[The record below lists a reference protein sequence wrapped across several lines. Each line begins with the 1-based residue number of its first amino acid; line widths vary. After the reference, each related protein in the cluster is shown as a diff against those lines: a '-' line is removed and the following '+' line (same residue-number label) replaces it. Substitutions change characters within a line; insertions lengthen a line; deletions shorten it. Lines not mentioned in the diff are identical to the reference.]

1 MTYPDFAARWR
12 NSGGAERANYGLF
25 LQDLCDLLQVP
36 KPDPTT
42 DTASQDQY
50 VLERAVQFQDG
61 PKKSTGRIDLYKR
74 GCFILE
80 TKQGTDSPD
89 AQQKAEKSDRAELGL
104 TAEKRRKGHALR
116 GSVKWEQMMQAAR
129 QQALGYVRALP
140 PDEPRPLFV
149 LVVDV
154 GYCIDVYSNFAQVGD
169 AFVPFP
175 DQGSFRLPLAALADE
190 ATRTLL
196 RQVWQAPRELDPSRR
211 AARVTRELAG
221 YLAGVSAQ
229 LERAGHPAEVVAQFL
244 MRCLF
249 TMFSEDVG
257 LIPKASFT
265 GMLRTYAAPEL
276 REFLPDALRGLWA
289 TMDTGGFSPDL
300 KARLRRFNGKLFHD
314 ATALPLTADQT
325 ALLLKAAEADW
336 TAVEPA
342 IFGTLLE
349 RALDPKERHSLG
361 AHYTPRRYVERLV
374 LPTVLEP
381 LRREWTAAQAASARR
396 LDENQPKEA
405 RQELVRFLT
414 RLTSLRILDPACGS
428 GNFLYVTLE
437 HLKRLEGEVLAAINS
452 FGQTGLLDLGGGTT
466 VSPRQLLGL
475 ELNPRAAAIADV
487 VLRIGYLQWHLR
499 THGITQL
506 AEPLLDEYQ
515 NIRQQDAA
523 LRHDAPTPRLDAH
536 GQPVTRWD
544 GTTRPHPATG
554 QPVPDETARTPV
566 LDYPNPRPA
575 EWPEA
580 DFIVGN
586 PPFIGDKAMR
596 TALGDGYVE
605 ALRKAYKGQV
615 PESADFVMYWWYN
628 AARAVQSGKSERLG
642 FITTNSIT
650 QNFNRRVMQQFL
662 DATESKSQLSLAMA
676 IPDHPWVESGSGAAV
691 RIAMTVAE
699 PGDSTGQLLE
709 VATETP
715 DGEGSAV
722 EFTIH
727 EGRINAD
734 LSVGANLDEARPI
747 ESNAG
752 LANVGVGLYGGGFLV
767 THEEATALGLGRY
780 EGLDKHI
787 RPYISGR
794 DLSQK
799 SRDLF
804 VIDLFGLSPDE
815 VLNRFPEVYQRIVE
829 RVKPERDQN
838 NRASYRTKWWIFGEP
853 RANFRPA
860 LEGLKTYI
868 GTTYTSR
875 HRIFS
880 ILDGNTIADNT
891 IVAFALDDAYYLG
904 VMSSRF
910 HTVWAFATGSWLGV
924 GNDSRYNA
932 TRCFQPF
939 PFPAATPAQQARIRE
954 LAEQLDAHRKR
965 QQAQHPGLTLTDL
978 YNVVEKLRAS
988 QPLTPKDLTV
998 NQQGLASVV
1007 LSLHQQLDAAVA
1019 EAYAWPPA
1027 LPDAEILTR
1036 LVRLNHERAREEQA
1050 GQVRYLRPAYQAP
1063 ETVQTTIA
1071 LPDAESPKDG
1081 GKRPS
1086 FLQGGVAEGRGSQS
1100 LNKSLNEAPQAWPT
1114 ELAPQM
1120 QALRDAVAQ
1129 AGQPVTAA
1137 QVAARFKRLK
1147 ADKVEPL
1154 LATLAALSLL
1164 RQTLE
1169 GTYVA

>member
-1 MTYPDFAARWR
+1 VTYPDFEARWR

-25 LQDLCDLLQVP
+25 LQDLCDLLGVP

-42 DTASQDQY
+42 DQPAQDQY
-50 VLERAVQFQDG
+50 VLERAVTFHDG

-89 AQQKAEKSDRAELGL
+89 SQQRAEKSDRAELGL
-104 TAEKRRKGHALR
+104 AAEKRRKGHALR

-140 PDEPRPLFV
+140 PEEPRPLFV

-154 GYCIDVYSNFAQVGD
+154 GYCLDVYANFAGVGD
-169 AFVPFP
+169 SFVPFP
-175 DQGSFRLPLAALADE
+175 DQARFRLPLAALADE
-190 ATRTLL
+190 GTRALL
-196 RQVWQAPRELDPSRR
+196 RQVWEAPRELDPSRR

-229 LERAGHPAEVVAQFL
+229 LERAGHAPEVVAQFL

-257 LIPKASFT
+257 LIPKTSFT
-265 GMLRTYAAPEL
+265 GMLRTYSTPEL

-314 ATALPLTADQT
+314 ATALPLTPDQM

-336 TAVEPA
+336 TEVEPA

-396 LDENQPKEA
+396 LDEGQPKEA

-437 HLKRLEGEVLAAINS
+437 HLKRLEGEVLAAINA

-544 GTTRPHPATG
+544 GVTMKINPVTNAE
-554 QPVPDETARTPV
+554 VPDEKAQVTV
-566 LDYPNPRPA
+566 LDYPNPEPA
-575 EWPEA
+575 DWPKA

-586 PPFIGDKAMR
+586 PPFVGMKKMR
-596 TALGDGYVE
+596 LTLGDGYAE
-605 ALRKAYKGQV
+605 ALRKAYKDNV
-615 PESADFVMYWWYN
+615 PESSDLVMYWWHK
-628 AARAVQSGKSERLG
+628 AAELLRDNEIERFG
-642 FITTNSIT
+642 FITTYSIT
-650 QNFNRRVMQQFL
+650 SIFNRRVIEPFL
-662 DATESKSQLSLAMA
+662 VSEKSPISLDFV
-676 IPDHPWVESGSGAAV
+676 IPNHPWVDGADGADV

-699 PGDSTGQLLE
+699 RGQKQGRL
-709 VATETP
+709 VTVTKETP
-715 DGEGSAV
+715 AEDGAIDVELNESEGQVNSDLTIGADVTATAV
-722 EFTIH
+722 LKSN
-727 EGRINAD
+727 EGLCYLGVKLYGKGFILNAD
-734 LSVGANLDEARPI
+734 EAAVLSATSSNPLVKRFISGQDLTQKDRNLFVVDADRMTLDELTSKHPDAFQR
-747 ESNAG
+747 
-752 LANVGVGLYGGGFLV
+752 LFL
-767 THEEATALGLGRY
+767 
-780 EGLDKHI
+780 
-787 RPYISGR
+787 
-794 DLSQK
+794 Q
-799 SRDLF
+799 
-804 VIDLFGLSPDE
+804 
-815 VLNRFPEVYQRIVE
+815 
-829 RVKPERDQN
+829 VKPERDHN
-838 NRASYRTKWWIFGEP
+838 PREAKRARWWLFGENQP
-853 RANFRPA
+853 SMRKAIGGITRYIVTTETAKHRLFQFVPNDWVS
-860 LEGLKTYI
+860 EGKVVVIASDDMYLL
-868 GTTYTSR
+868 G
-875 HRIFS
+875 
-880 ILDGNTIADNT
+880 IL
-891 IVAFALDDAYYLG
+891 
-904 VMSSRF
+904 SSRI
-910 HTVWAFATGSWLGV
+910 HTHWADITGGRLGV
-924 GNDSRYNA
+924 GNTPIYNKS
-932 TRCFQPF
+932 RCFDPF
-939 PFPAATPAQQARIRE
+939 PFPAATPAQQTRIRE

-965 QQAQHPGLTLTDL
+965 QQALHPNLTLTDL
-978 YNVVEKLRAS
+978 YNVVEKLRAAQS
-988 QPLTPKDLTV
+988 MSAKDQTV

-1019 EAYAWPPA
+1019 EAYGWSAA

-1036 LVRLNHERAREEQA
+1036 LVRLNHERAQEEKD
-1050 GQVRYLRPAYQAP
+1050 GHVRYLRPTYQAHGT
-1063 ETVQTTIA
+1063 EQATLA
-1071 LPDAESPKDG
+1071 LPAAEVTTAAA
-1081 GKRPS
+1081 
-1086 FLQGGVAEGRGSQS
+1086 VAAIG
-1100 LNKSLNEAPQAWPT
+1100 PQAWPV
-1114 ELAPQM
+1114 ELAQKM
-1120 QALRDAVAQ
+1120 QALRDALQQAAQ
-1129 AGQPVTAA
+1129 PQTAA
-1137 QVAARFKRLK
+1137 QVAAGFKRLK

-1154 LATLAALSLL
+1154 LATLAALNLV
-1164 RQTLE
+1164 RQTPE
-1169 GTYVA
+1169 GYAV